1 MTVGFMSA
9 ADEIGMSCP
18 EEFALVSFDDYPW
31 LGCFRPRLTT
41 IELPKYELGGS
52 AVSLLLERLRGN
64 GGRPQNVTLL
74 PQLRVRESC
83 GFMLQ
88 TQHKPRNRRA
98 KA

>member
-18 EEFALVSFDDYPW
+18 EDFALVSFDDYPW

-41 IELPKYELGGS
+41 IELPKYELGDS

-64 GGRPQNVTLL
+64 GGRPQKVTLL

-83 GFMLQ
+83 GFRLQ
-88 TQHKPRNRRA
+88 THSKPRNKGA
-98 KA
+98 MA